1 MGTALLVSGPPGS
14 GKTTLI
20 RTVLGQLPA
29 RAGGFLTE
37 EIREGGER
45 VGFRVTALD
54 GRSGVLAAARGGGG
68 PQVGRY
74 RVDVPTLE
82 AVGVVALEAA
92 TAAADLIVVDE
103 IGKMELCSPRFLPAL
118 EAALASGKPFLG
130 SILRAAHPVTDA
142 IKQRP
147 EVELYRLSVRNRND
161 LAEAIAA
168 RLQTALG
175 LLARVHRE
183 GNPTG
188 RRGREVNE

>member
-20 RTVLGQLPA
+20 RAVLAQLPV

-45 VGFRVTALD
+45 SGFRLSALD

-74 RVDVPTLE
+74 RVDVAILE
-82 AVGVVALEAA
+82 AIGVVALEQA
-92 TAAADLIVVDE
+92 TAGADLIVVDE

-118 EAALASGKPFLG
+118 EAALASGRPFLG
-130 SILRAAHPVTDA
+130 SILHTPHPVTDA
-142 IKQRP
+142 IKRRP
-147 EVELYRLSVRNRND
+147 DVELYRLSVRNRND
-161 LAEAIAA
+161 LAEAIVA
-168 RLQTALG
+168 RLQTELG
-175 LLARVHRE
+175 LLARAGPADEPDERPGQE
-183 GNPTG
+183 IS
-188 RRGREVNE
+188 R

>member
-1 MGTALLVSGPPGS
+1 MGIALLISGPPGS

-45 VGFRVTALD
+45 IAFRVTALD
-54 GRSGVLAAARGGGG
+54 GRSGILAAARAGTG

-74 RVDVPTLE
+74 RVDVPTFE
-82 AVGVVALEAA
+82 AVGIVAMEAA

-118 EAALASGKPFLG
+118 EAALASAKPLLG
-130 SILRAAHPVTDA
+130 SILHAPHPVTDA
-142 IKQRP
+142 IKRRP
-147 EVELYRLSVRNRND
+147 EIELYRLTVRNRND

-168 RLQTALG
+168 RLQAALG
-175 LLARVHRE
+175 LLTRGQGESSPVSHLQQHR
-183 GNPTG
+183 G
-188 RRGREVNE
+188 

>member
-20 RTVLGQLPA
+20 RTVLGQLSV

-37 EIREGGER
+37 EVREGGER

-54 GRSGVLAAARGGGG
+54 GRSGVLAAARGGEG

-82 AVGVVALEAA
+82 AIAVVALEAA
-92 TAAADLIVVDE
+92 TAGADLIVVDE

-130 SILRAAHPVTDA
+130 SILHAPHPVTNA

-175 LLARVHRE
+175 RVARA
-183 GNPTG
+183 
-188 RRGREVNE
+188 